1 MSEFGQLY
9 TISAQAGEDLRAKQ
23 YHIVRLSAADRV
35 AQATNADSS
44 TGIFGVLQNK
54 PANLEAATVAV
65 FGETKIVAG
74 GAITAG
80 VMITTTASGRATA
93 ATSGQMVIGRAL
105 VAAASDGDVI
115 RALIHPPVRWGI
127 L

>member
-1 MSEFGQLY
+1 MAEFGQLL

-23 YHIVRLSAADRV
+23 YHIVRLSAADQV
-35 AQATNADSS
+35 AQATNAASS
-44 TGIFGVLQNK
+44 TGIFGVIQNK
-54 PANLEAATVAV
+54 PASLEAATVAV

-80 VMITTTASGRATA
+80 VMITTNASGRATA
-93 ATSGQMVIGRAL
+93 ATSGQMVLGRAM
-105 VAAASDGDVI
+105 VAAASDGEVI